1 MQKRDTVYHRK
12 SLTVKRNLA
21 CILVPRVLKSCVL
34 CEIGNTKMSATRQQ
48 SIRRRS
54 VGGNVWLA
62 RDAVKNDFPV
72 RDLPYEVLPSE
83 EAVGRAM
90 LEEIQQAA
98 TAKDGPLVIVILG
111 GRGGQALHRL
121 LGAMAKT
128 SNHDALFS
136 RLHVFTQDAL
146 APLRMD
152 NGLSFVRDFE
162 RLLGDDFFR
171 KVKSFTSIRTDA
183 ENLESELLNYIER
196 LESLGGIDLFFL
208 GLGPEAGGASHLAYI
223 KPGSGATRND
233 VAGLIP
239 ISESI
244 LEHHIN
250 KFKAGGTTVTEADEA
265 ECRAAKHILTL
276 GPAAILSARRIVQS
290 IVDADTAPAKV
301 ESYRQLLNTKIVDDA
316 QFDQNPGLWLRV
328 HPNVRSLILPNVAP
342 STDGRPRSAAPT
354 EEALDKQQL

>member
-1 MQKRDTVYHRK
+1 
-12 SLTVKRNLA
+12 
-21 CILVPRVLKSCVL
+21 
-34 CEIGNTKMSATRQQ
+34 MSATSKQT
-48 SIRRRS
+48 IGRRS
-54 VGGNVWLA
+54 AAGNIWLSHGVTDHEYLA
-62 RDAVKNDFPV
+62 KLRVHNI
-72 RDLPYEVLPSE
+72 RYEVQQSE
-83 EAVGRAM
+83 EAVGSAM
-90 LEEIQQAA
+90 FEEIVNAA
-98 TAKDGPLVIVILG
+98 AAKDGPLVIVILG

-121 LGAMAKT
+121 LGAIAVT
-128 SNHDALFS
+128 DAEDALLS

-162 RLLGDDFFR
+162 RLLGENFFR

-183 ENLESELLNYIER
+183 EDLESELARYVER

-223 KPGSGATRND
+223 KPGSGARYND

-250 KFKAGGTTVTEADEA
+250 KFKAGGSIVNGADEA
-265 ECRAAKHILTL
+265 ECRAAKQILTL
-276 GPAAILSARRIVQS
+276 GPAAILGARRIVQS

-301 ESYRQLLNTKIVDDA
+301 ESYRQLLTTKIAEDGETRET

-328 HPNVRSLILPNVAP
+328 HPNVRSLILPNVLP
-342 STDGRPRSAAPT
+342 N
-354 EEALDKQQL
+354 